1 MKLSDLP
8 KHHAV
13 LIAHSERENI
23 SESLW
28 NELASDSLSHNYFK
42 QTVLDIDTVRK
53 LISFANSSQSGNR
66 TALISFHTATLPA
79 QNAML
84 KILEE
89 PRAGVS
95 FILVTSNR
103 ENLIPTVISRVHEI
117 KQKAESRKQNEEYAE
132 EFFKTKPTERMELGL
147 VKEILNKEDEEKRKD
162 REGVR
167 NFILSL
173 GEFARNKKEIKGSD
187 LMKIE
192 ECVSYASDASASG
205 KMLLEFLSLLLP
217 QIF

>member
-23 SESLW
+23 SEALW
-28 NELASDSLSHNYFK
+28 NELSHDSLSHNYFK

-53 LISFANSSQSGNR
+53 IISFNNLNQSGNR
-66 TALISFHTATLPA
+66 IALISFHTATLPA

-89 PRAGVS
+89 PRVGVS

-117 KQKAESRKQNEEYAE
+117 KQKAENRKQNEEYAE
-132 EFFKTKPTERMELGL
+132 DFFKTKPTERIDLSF

-173 GEFARNKKEIKGSD
+173 ALFARDKKEIRGSD
-187 LMKIE
+187 LIKIE

-205 KMLLEFLSLLLP
+205 KMLLEYLSLLLP
-217 QIF
+217 QIK

>member
-13 LIAHSERENI
+13 LIAHHERETI

-28 NELASDSLSHNYFK
+28 NELAKESLSHNYFK
-42 QTVLDIDTVRK
+42 QTVLDIDTVRNI
-53 LISFANSSQSGNR
+53 ISFANSSQSRNR

-89 PRAGVS
+89 PRVGVS

-117 KQKAESRKQNEEYAE
+117 KQKAESRKQNEGNAE
-132 EFFKTKPTERMELGL
+132 LFFKTKPTERMELNF

-173 GEFARNKKEIKGSD
+173 ALFARGKKEIRGSD

-192 ECVSYASDASASG
+192 ECVSYASDSSASG

-217 QIF
+217 QIK